1 MNISL
6 QPHSLTTLTL
16 PNGQTIEID
25 LRDDWDWTLYVNNS
39 AGDCMDH
46 VSIADND
53 DEGNMI
59 HPSLNAA
66 ERNSLMQ

>member
-6 QPHSLTTLTL
+6 QKHSITVLSL
-16 PNGQTIEID
+16 PNGQTVEID
-25 LRDDWDWTLYVNNS
+25 LRDDWDWTLSTHNS
-39 AGDCMDH
+39 AGDCIDYLH
-46 VSIADND
+46 ITDND
-53 DEGNMI
+53 DEGNII